1 MMFAYVEAA
10 EADGSITL
18 ALRGLIGLSRKRVVF
33 TWLPRCPHGVS
44 VIKTIMTNLLS
55 SLQRNHPQL
64 SNPAIDENLKLICE
78 IKLF

>member
-18 ALRGLIGLSRKRVVF
+18 ALRGLIVLSRRRVVF

-44 VIKTIMTNLLS
+44 AIKTIMTNLLS

-64 SNPAIDENLKLICE
+64 SNPAIDNLKLIYE